1 MHDDIRKLSPGNFD
15 QILRREDQLNA
26 ETPAGNNDGVKIG
39 GRFMDKCRKLLL
51 HADGGTAAPDITG
64 DGIDIFDM
72 DQFNI
77 LLTGS
82 LGSGL

>member
-1 MHDDIRKLSPGNFD
+1 MY
-15 QILRREDQLNA
+15 
-26 ETPAGNNDGVKIG
+26 
-39 GRFMDKCRKLLL
+39 KCRKLLL

>member
-1 MHDDIRKLSPGNFD
+1 
-15 QILRREDQLNA
+15 
-26 ETPAGNNDGVKIG
+26 
-39 GRFMDKCRKLLL
+39 MDKCRKLLL

-72 DQFNI
+72 DQLNI

>member
-1 MHDDIRKLSPGNFD
+1 
-15 QILRREDQLNA
+15 
-26 ETPAGNNDGVKIG
+26 
-39 GRFMDKCRKLLL
+39 MDKCRKLFL

-72 DQFNI
+72 DQLNI

-82 LGSGL
+82 FGSGF